1 MLVLKNCPFCGN
13 GAELVERI
21 GGWTVTC
28 KGYYPNTAM
37 YGVLPCPWDSLM
49 TCFYETPDEAVG
61 IWNTRPIEDALQA
74 RIPQWI
80 SVKDR
85 LPEDGDEVLFFVMD
99 WVMKGKYC
107 KQVPQWEAYLS
118 GGSAH
123 YHKNNGI
130 EHVTHWMPLPELPEE
145 NK

>member
-61 IWNTRPIEDALQA
+61 VWNTRPIEDALQA

-85 LPEDGDEVLFFVMD
+85 LPEDGTRVMAYVNGWHEVAWHRKSIREWQFRDEIAF
-99 WVMKGKYC
+99 
-107 KQVPQWEAYLS
+107 
-118 GGSAH
+118 
-123 YHKNNGI
+123 NNETNTYGL
-130 EHVTHWMPLPELPEE
+130 VTHWMPLPELPEE
-145 NK
+145 SE